1 MRVNGWV
8 TASVQCVSSGR
19 GDQATAPWCITSEL
33 WLLMNYDKVLYE
45 FLFLTD
51 SKKQEWGYCITGAAD
66 VKGGNK

>member
-1 MRVNGWV
+1 MAGLK
-8 TASVQCVSSGR
+8 SS
-19 GDQATAPWCITSEL
+19 
-33 WLLMNYDKVLYE
+33 LLDGVGQVLYE